1 MLQPGR
7 LDREDTGSIKALPF
21 PEVSSSAFMNSMASE
36 TMLRDEKLEDAAAA
50 LSAASKKVAP
60 FLRGNMRK
68 PVAASDASARV
79 AAATISPEGR
89 QWQESS
95 RRESLGFPGQPLP
108 QQEYVQDVRNEM
120 RNGPMMGLVSPNG
133 QHPFRPGLLGPD
145 TRLPTPEQELPFSS
159 STGPQA
165 SSFPMQAYDRD
176 LRATLGPIAPPV
188 SPPAIQSQRGRI
200 SQRVQGA
207 LRAHAALHSEGTV
220 PVATLAS
227 TAPAGGTLP
236 TPAMVGATSATSEH
250 GQLLRQAKEVIA
262 SLDTCG
268 DPTVMERWMH
278 HLEESVHPMKEAE
291 KIMGMLRSLVR
302 QGFCAGTDQAMQKRS
317 QVMRGPGPPRL
328 QDVTESSGQWPTLQT
343 SPPHG
348 PPVQTSSPHGPP
360 MQTSSLHGSLSRGI
374 LATAPNTQ
382 AGRDG
387 QIAGDAQA
395 QRNMHAIA
403 RNLVD
408 KGLLDPRSIPNG
420 LSEIHANDVD
430 MLSMLRHLKEVG
442 ESSRT
447 HRPHH
452 MEELGLGNRSII

>member
-7 LDREDTGSIKALPF
+7 LDRGEDTGSIKALPF
-21 PEVSSSAFMNSMASE
+21 PEVSSSSAFLNSMASE

-68 PVAASDASARV
+68 PVAASDASGRV

-89 QWQESS
+89 PWQESS
-95 RRESLGFPGQPLP
+95 RRESLGFPGPLP

-145 TRLPTPEQELPFSS
+145 TRLPTPEQELPFSA

-165 SSFPMQAYDRD
+165 SSFPMQAYERD
-176 LRATLGPIAPPV
+176 LRAVGPMAPTPV
-188 SPPAIQSQRGRI
+188 SPPAVQSQRGRI

-220 PVATLAS
+220 PVATPS

-236 TPAMVGATSATSEH
+236 MPAMVNGASEH

-278 HLEESVHPMKEAE
+278 HLEESAHPMKEAE

-302 QGFCAGTDQAMQKRS
+302 QGFCAGTADQAMQKRS
-317 QVMRGPGPPRL
+317 QVMRGPVPPRL
-328 QDVTESSGQWPTLQT
+328 QDVPESSGQWPTLQT
-343 SPPHG
+343 SSPHG
-348 PPVQTSSPHGPP
+348 PTMQTSSPHGPT
-360 MQTSSLHGSLSRGI
+360 MQTSSPHGSLSRGI

-387 QIAGDAQA
+387 QIAGAAQA

-420 LSEIHANDVD
+420 LSEIPANDVD

-447 HRPHH
+447 HRRH
-452 MEELGLGNRSII
+452 MEFVLY

>member
-7 LDREDTGSIKALPF
+7 LDREDSGSIKALPF
-21 PEVSSSAFMNSMASE
+21 PEVSSSSAFMNSMASE

-50 LSAASKKVAP
+50 LSAASKKVAL

-79 AAATISPEGR
+79 AAAISPEGR

-95 RRESLGFPGQPLP
+95 RRESLGFPGPLP

-145 TRLPTPEQELPFSS
+145 TRLPTPEQELPFSA

-165 SSFPMQAYDRD
+165 SSFPMQAYERD
-176 LRATLGPIAPPV
+176 LRAGGSMAPLPA
-188 SPPAIQSQRGRI
+188 SPPPMQSQRGRI

-207 LRAHAALHSEGTV
+207 LRAHAALHSESTV
-220 PVATLAS
+220 PVATPAS

-236 TPAMVGATSATSEH
+236 MPAMVNGASEH
-250 GQLLRQAKEVIA
+250 GQVLRQAKEVIA

-268 DPTVMERWMH
+268 DPTVMERWIA

-302 QGFCAGTDQAMQKRS
+302 QGFCAGTADQAMQKRS
-317 QVMRGPGPPRL
+317 ERSQVMAMRPGPPRL
-328 QDVTESSGQWPTLQT
+328 QDVTESSGHW
-343 SPPHG
+343 

-360 MQTSSLHGSLSRGI
+360 VQTSSPHGSLSRGI

-387 QIAGDAQA
+387 QIAGAQA

-420 LSEIHANDVD
+420 LSEIPANDVD
-430 MLSMLRHLKEVG
+430 MLSMLRHLKEIG
-442 ESSRT
+442 DSSRT
-447 HRPHH
+447 HRPRHT
-452 MEELGLGNRSII
+452 EELGLGNGSII